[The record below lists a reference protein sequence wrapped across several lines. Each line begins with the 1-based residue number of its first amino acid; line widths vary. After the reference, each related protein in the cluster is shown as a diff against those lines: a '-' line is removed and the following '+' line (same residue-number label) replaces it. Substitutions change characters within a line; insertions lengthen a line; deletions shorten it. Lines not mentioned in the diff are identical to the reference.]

1 MLENPNDPIT
11 IQPARPDAPEA
22 VALINELEAT
32 LAPLYPG
39 ASMHGYSVEK
49 LIAQK
54 VAFFILRVDG
64 QPAGCGGVQFYGKDY
79 GEVKRIFVRPQFRGR
94 GLSKRMMAF
103 LEEYTRAAGIPLLR
117 LETGIYQPE
126 AIGLYERLGY
136 RRIGPFGEYQ
146 DDPLSLYFEKTTLK
160 R

>member
-103 LEEYTRAAGIPLLR
+103 LEEYTRAAGIPSC
-117 LETGIYQPE
+117 GW
-126 AIGLYERLGY
+126 
-136 RRIGPFGEYQ
+136 RRASISPRPSACTSAWATAASARSGNI
-146 DDPLSLYFEKTTLK
+146 
-160 R
+160 RMIR